1 MSDYIKVKDH
11 PDLVRDKRSGA
22 ILNTNKSEL
31 DKYIEKRDLL
41 IKQKAMIAEHDT
53 MKADI
58 EDIKAKIDLLVSLLT
73 EKATKT

>member
-41 IKQKAMIAEHDT
+41 IKQKAKIA
-53 MKADI
+53 
-58 EDIKAKIDLLVSLLT
+58 
-73 EKATKT
+73 